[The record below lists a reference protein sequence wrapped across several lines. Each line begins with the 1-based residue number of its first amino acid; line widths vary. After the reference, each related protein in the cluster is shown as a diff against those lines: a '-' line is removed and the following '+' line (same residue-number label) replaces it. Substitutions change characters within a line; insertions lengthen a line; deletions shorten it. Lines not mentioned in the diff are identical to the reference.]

1 MKLIVGLGNPG
12 AKYANTKHNV
22 GFMTLD
28 QYADAKNV
36 SLLNEK
42 FNGLYVKTRINGEH
56 VILLK
61 PLTYMNESGQ
71 AVGEYARFFKIAPAD
86 ILIIQDDMDL
96 PLAKMRIRESG
107 SAGGHNG
114 IKSVIAHLGTQDFL
128 RLKIGIQHPK
138 REKVIDWVLTPFEK
152 DDAALI
158 QHSYSV
164 AQGALDD
171 FIAGVSVQELMN
183 KYN

>member
-12 AKYANTKHNV
+12 TKYAKTKHNV
-22 GFMTLD
+22 GFMTID
-28 QYADAKNV
+28 RYAEAKNV

-71 AVGEYARFFKIAPAD
+71 AVGEYARFFKIEPKD
-86 ILIIQDDMDL
+86 ILIVQDDMDL
-96 PLAKMRIRESG
+96 PIAKMRIRGNG

-114 IKSVIAHLGTQDFL
+114 IKSIIAHLGTQYFL
-128 RLKIGIQHPK
+128 RLKIGIQHPQ
-138 REKVIDWVLTPFEK
+138 REKVVDWVLTPFAK
-152 DDAALI
+152 DAAI
-158 QHSYSV
+158 QMQQSYDRSV
-164 AQGALDD
+164 DALDD
-171 FIAGVSVQELMN
+171 FVSGMSVPDLMN